1 MVVHTI
7 GWKFVFPLEIFSS
20 IKRRMKNIVNIKL
33 HTSWKQQLVSL
44 IKIRDL
50 FAAMINLTVRIRI
63 NGPNQSQ
70 VLIWKEKKKKRSSST
85 LVTSSFTRNAAASIL
100 LRAYRAEA
108 IKIFPCLFHAST
120 LLQTLNSNGIRRSNS
135 LSLSFF
141 LIVRLPSLES
151 GCWNTIRRWTRFAT
165 IIFQLASKLCPIY
178 CIFQALVS

>member
-70 VLIWKEKKKKRSSST
+70 VLIWKKKKKKRSSST

-120 LLQTLNSNGIRRSNS
+120 LLQTLNSNGIRCSDS
-135 LSLSFF
+135 LSLSLF
-141 LIVRLPSLES
+141 LSHRTSSFPRIRSLEHNPAL
-151 GCWNTIRRWTRFAT
+151 NTIRHDYFPTR
-165 IIFQLASKLCPIY
+165 I
-178 CIFQALVS
+178 